1 MQLPPELKAQLQEQ
15 KKDCVF
21 CKIIKKEIP
30 SKVVFEDKNTIAL
43 LDINPIL
50 KGHTLFLLKEHYPI
64 LPYLSDQETAHYF
77 GLLPPLVKS
86 IKSALVATA
95 FNIFIAN
102 GGAAGQNSPH
112 LTFQLIPREE
122 GDGFFNFFFN
132 KKSKPLPEDKLK
144 PLAPNIQYAIKK
156 YQQENSLS
164 IQPSENIPSY
174 LDSISKNSTILYQDE
189 KVFITLPNQV
199 VTAGHIE
206 IYSKREEKNFEKLSQ
221 EDSIYL
227 FTAASTTAS
236 LLFQILQLHGTNII
250 LKSGYTDDNKDG
262 KLCIHIIPRMQN
274 DSLQGL
280 VWTPHQP
287 KYNLDSIAEKIKDKT
302 WNIKYQ
308 EKKVEPKQESKKEEP
323 KPEVKEQPKQEP
335 TKVEQPKS
343 ESYKSEPTKTTEP
356 KQPSS
361 PTSQSSVSKPT
372 STQDEIAQAIE
383 RIRSR

>member
-30 SKVVFEDKNTIAL
+30 SKIVFEDKNTIAL
-43 LDINPIL
+43 LDINPVL

-64 LPYLSDQETAHYF
+64 LPYLSDQESAQYF
-77 GLLPPLVKS
+77 GLLPALVKS

-112 LTFQLIPREE
+112 LTIHLIPREE

-144 PLAPNIQYAIKK
+144 PIAPNLQYTIKK
-156 YQQENSLS
+156 YQQENSLTIS
-164 IQPSENIPSY
+164 PSDNIPSY
-174 LDSISKNSTILYQDE
+174 LETISKNSLILYQDE
-189 KVFITLPNQV
+189 KVLITLPNQS

-206 IYSKREEKNFEKLSQ
+206 IYSKLEEKNFEKLSQ
-221 EDSIYL
+221 EDSIYF

-236 LLFQILQLHGTNII
+236 LLFQILQLHGTNLI
-250 LKSGYTDDNKDG
+250 LKSGYSDDNKDG

-280 VWTPHQP
+280 VWTPQQP
-287 KYNLDSIAEKIKDKT
+287 KYTLDSIAEKIKDKT
-302 WNIKYQ
+302 WNVKYQ
-308 EKKVEPKQESKKEEP
+308 EKKIEPKTEPKKEEH
-323 KPEVKEQPKQEP
+323 KPEVAKEQPKQESTP
-335 TKVEQPKS
+335 Q
-343 ESYKSEPTKTTEP
+343 EPTKSIQT

-361 PTSQSSVSKPT
+361 PPSQPSQKPT